1 MNLNINEMTAIV
13 DSIKSNEKMLDKV
26 SYDDV
31 RKYIIE
37 KHNEAHAILKEVAK
51 FLKKNISIFENKRGM
66 WSFRGH
72 AGDRGK
78 HSIGESNPFNCV
90 IRRYNTARLL
100 NNAGEFQ
107 SVEVMEYWT
116 DGGIFFREYN
126 GKICYVSTM
135 SKPHPYGYS
144 DNPPK
149 WNISDDNE
157 DFNMFPRYFKSNYF
171 ADWIWE
177 DLGKDAL
184 VNVINEFNASEMKR
198 KADEDLAHAHR
209 VVEALMKSLRDINKS
224 VNDRIAKSTIVRDDV
239 SATKTTKYVIEVTR
253 IDD

>member
-1 MNLNINEMTAIV
+1 MSAIV
-13 DSIKSNEKMLDKV
+13 DSIKFNENVLDKV

-51 FLKKNISIFENKRGM
+51 FLKKNLSIFENKRGM

-72 AGDRGK
+72 AGDTHKRC
-78 HSIGESNPFNCV
+78 IGESNPFNCV
-90 IRRYNTARLL
+90 IRRHNTAKLL
-100 NNAGEFQ
+100 NSTGEFQ

-126 GKICYVSTM
+126 GKICYVNTM
-135 SKPHPYGYS
+135 TKPQPYGYA

-149 WNISDDNE
+149 WNISTDNE
-157 DFNMFPRYFKSNYF
+157 DFNMFPRYFSNNHY
-171 ADWIWE
+171 ADWFWE
-177 DLGKDAL
+177 DLGQDAL
-184 VNVINEFNASEMKR
+184 VNVINEFNATEMKQ
-198 KADEDLAHAHR
+198 KVDEDLAHAHR
-209 VVEALMKSLRDINKS
+209 VVDALMKSLQDINKS
-224 VNDRIAKSTIVRDDV
+224 VYDRITKSILVRDGV
-239 SATKTTKYVIEVTR
+239 NTSKTTKYVIEVTK

>member
-1 MNLNINEMTAIV
+1 MSLNINEMTTIV
-13 DSIKSNEKMLDKV
+13 DSIKSGEKMLDKV

-31 RKYIIE
+31 RKYVIE

-51 FLKKNISIFENKRGM
+51 FLKKNISIFENKRGG

-90 IRRYNTARLL
+90 IRRHNIAKLA
-100 NNAGEFQ
+100 NDA
-107 SVEVMEYWT
+107 VEVMEYWT

-135 SKPHPYGYS
+135 SKPQPYGYG

-149 WNISDDNE
+149 WNVSDDNE
-157 DFNMFPRYFKSNYF
+157 NFNMFPRYFKNNHY
-171 ADWIWE
+171 ADWFWE

-184 VNVINEFNASEMKR
+184 TNVINEFNATEMKQ

-209 VVEALMKSLRDINKS
+209 VVDALMKSLRDINES
-224 VNDRIAKSTIVRDDV
+224 VNNRIAKSTMVRDDV
-239 SATKTTKYVIEVTR
+239 NTTKTTKYVIEVTR
-253 IDD
+253 IDE